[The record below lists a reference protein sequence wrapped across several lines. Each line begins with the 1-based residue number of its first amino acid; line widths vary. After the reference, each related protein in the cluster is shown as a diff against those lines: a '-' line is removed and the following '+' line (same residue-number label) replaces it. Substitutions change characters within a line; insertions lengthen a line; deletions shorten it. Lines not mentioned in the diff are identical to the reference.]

1 MSFLKWAIERNRGDA
16 LEKLRDEVAVLRTEL
31 ASVKEE
37 LEELKH
43 GGVYVNEDGDKVP
56 MSQVISEYL
65 YGAKE
70 GDA

>member
-1 MSFLKWAIERNRGDA
+1 MFLRWIINRNRRDA
-16 LEKLRDEVAVLRTEL
+16 LEKLREEVAALRTEL

-37 LEELKH
+37 LEELKR

-56 MSQVISEYL
+56 MAQVINEYL

-70 GDA
+70 GEA